1 MSDIHLEGRSCY
13 LVPHRKDQV
22 LSKFGKKKKRLDWFC
37 SLRKKRNVVSLA
49 KGFLDD
55 VGMAA

>member
-22 LSKFGKKKKRLDWFC
+22 LSKFGKKKKIRLV
-37 SLRKKRNVVSLA
+37 LQLKKE
-49 KGFLDD
+49 KKCGFSS
-55 VGMAA
+55 